1 MNPDFCKPANY
12 VEPRDDGGSAFPIP
26 SDGRTHGTEGGMSLR
41 AYFAGQALP
50 AVIRQCYEDARP
62 PNVSQ
67 AELFAHIACEC
78 ADALIAELNKP

>member
-1 MNPDFCKPANY
+1 MNPDFCKPASY
-12 VEPRDDGGSAFPIP
+12 VDPRDSGLPAFP
-26 SDGRTHGTEGGMSLR
+26 TAMAEGMSLR

-50 AVIRQCYEDARP
+50 AVIQQCYEDSRP